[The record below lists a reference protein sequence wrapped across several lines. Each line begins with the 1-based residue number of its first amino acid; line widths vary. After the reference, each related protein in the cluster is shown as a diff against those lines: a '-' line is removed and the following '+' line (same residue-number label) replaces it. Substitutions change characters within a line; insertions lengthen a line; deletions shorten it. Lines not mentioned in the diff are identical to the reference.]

1 MAVGARPLVEVTG
14 TCRFDLITV
23 IRDLTTQESDTW
35 DSIASYSSVPLQLV
49 NRTQGKGH

>member
-23 IRDLTTQESDTW
+23 TRDLTTQESVTW
-35 DSIASYSSVPLQLV
+35 GLLSRAPPFTDSD
-49 NRTQGKGH
+49 GKVVEV